1 MNVCG
6 KFVHHNFYK
15 ESLIRRSMDLSILEK
30 AGLTKNEISIYQ
42 TLLKHG
48 SKTATSIS
56 KNTGLHRRIVYD
68 SLYRLIQKGIV
79 SYILQNKKRIFQA
92 TNPQR
97 FLEIIEEEKQS
108 LNSIMPSM
116 LELFNS
122 KKETSSE
129 TQFFKGIEGLKSIFE
144 DELRAKKEI
153 LIIGANEIAYEL
165 MELYFYWFDKK
176 RIKEKIKTKI
186 IFNKTFQKYN
196 IPLSEI
202 KYLPEKYS
210 SNMAINIYGDK
221 IAIILW
227 NKENP
232 IAILIKES
240 ELAEAYKK
248 HFEIMWRI
256 AKK

>member
-1 MNVCG
+1 
-6 KFVHHNFYK
+6 
-15 ESLIRRSMDLSILEK
+15 MDLSILEK

-92 TNPQR
+92 TNPNR
-97 FLEIIEEEKQS
+97 FLDIIEQEKQS
-108 LNSIMPSM
+108 INSIMPSM

-122 KKETSSE
+122 KKETPSE

-144 DELRAKKEI
+144 DELRTKKEI
-153 LIIGANEIAYEL
+153 LIIGANETAYEL

-176 RIKEKIKTKI
+176 RVENKIKTKI
-186 IFNKTFQKYN
+186 IFNKTSKKYK
-196 IPLSEI
+196 IPLAEI

-221 IAIILW
+221 TAIILW

-232 IAILIKES
+232 IAILIKEKDI
-240 ELAEAYKK
+240 AEAYKK
-248 HFEIMWRI
+248 HFEIMWR
-256 AKK
+256 ASR